1 MKTLFPFLILSFYLT
16 GCATLWAPN
25 ITTMNQSVSE
35 VILSKAN
42 FKVVK
47 FISESHET
55 KLFLGMGSKRT
66 LVSQVR
72 AKMFANAKMKG
83 AQAIINEHVEFKV
96 QYILP
101 PLFFRLET
109 TVSGTLIEFIE

>member
-1 MKTLFPFLILSFYLT
+1 MKTLFPFLILSFFLT
-16 GCATLWAPN
+16 SCVTLWGPN
-25 ITTMNQSVSE
+25 IATTNQSVSE

-47 FISESHET
+47 FISESYET
-55 KLFLGMGSKRT
+55 KLFLGLGSKRT

-83 AQAIINEHVEFKV
+83 AQAIINEHVEFKT

-101 PLFFRLET
+101 PFFFKRET

>member
-1 MKTLFPFLILSFYLT
+1 MKTLFPLLILSFYLS

-47 FISESHET
+47 FISESYET
-55 KLFLGMGSKRT
+55 KLFLGLGSKRT

-83 AQAIINEHVEFKV
+83 AQAIINEHVEFKM

-101 PLFFRLET
+101 PLIFRLET

>member
-1 MKTLFPFLILSFYLT
+1 MKTLLPFLILSFYLT
-16 GCATLWAPN
+16 GCATTWYPN
-25 ITTMNQSVSE
+25 IATLNQSISE

-47 FISESHET
+47 FLSESHET
-55 KLFLGMGSKRT
+55 TLFLGFGSRKT

-83 AQAIINEHVEFKV
+83 AQAIINEHVEFKT
-96 QYILP
+96 QIILP
-101 PLFFRLET
+101 PLIFKIET
-109 TVSGTLIEFIE
+109 TVSGTLIEFTE

>member
-1 MKTLFPFLILSFYLT
+1 MKTLFPFLILSFYLS
-16 GCATLWAPN
+16 GCATLWSPN

-47 FISESHET
+47 FISESYET
-55 KLFLGMGSKRT
+55 KLFLGLGSKRT

-72 AKMFANAKMKG
+72 AKMFANATRVCCT
-83 AQAIINEHVEFKV
+83 EYDFS
-96 QYILP
+96 L
-101 PLFFRLET
+101 
-109 TVSGTLIEFIE
+109 VSRCACRKYEMLLKY